1 MLDEPS
7 IGLHPSNIDGLVE
20 VMRDL
25 LADGN
30 SVVMVDHD
38 TRILAAADWL
48 VEMGPGAGADGGRIV
63 AQGTLAE
70 VEANPA
76 SLIGGF
82 LSGEETVRV
91 RERVPAADVFAHGSI
106 ELAT

>member
-1 MLDEPS
+1 MQLARAVRNRTTGVLYVLDEPS

-70 VEANPA
+70 WRRTPP
-76 SLIGGF
+76 
-82 LSGEETVRV
+82 R
-91 RERVPAADVFAHGSI
+91 
-106 ELAT
+106 